1 MSKWLIL
8 NSINRDQ
15 SILENNSINNVEN
28 ALLTIAIL
36 EKKD

>member
-15 SILENNSINNVEN
+15 SILGNNSINNVEN

-36 EKKD
+36 EF